1 MPTDSQGHQRIGYC
15 VGEERRL
22 RDVLPE
28 REAAVLLAAASRAG
42 LHGVR
47 IVDPGGNDL
56 WGKGG
61 DAPPPAEHGPM
72 RPIRLEG
79 EPAGGVVLPAG
90 AVPGETQDALLTLLA
105 ETFTAMAHNNLKRM
119 LTTQTH
125 TEVVNRSYEE
135 LLRTNRSLAASEQ
148 RYREL
153 AETLEVKVRERT
165 EELSRAMAR
174 LVQQEKMASVG
185 QLAAGVAHEINNP
198 LAFVTSNLRT
208 LKKYTERFID
218 MITRYHRVCEQGGV
232 AQQDRDDLRKHR
244 ESLRVDAMATD
255 AADLLQQTLEG
266 TERVRKIVA
275 DLRGFSHVDE
285 DGEAPA
291 DLNREIE
298 RTLSV
303 MTHEIP
309 AGAGISREFSPL
321 PVVTCRPGAFNQ
333 LFLSLLRNAFQAR
346 QDELRV
352 TIRTGLSGDR
362 IRVVF
367 SDNGPGVP
375 ADLRTRIF
383 EPFFTTR
390 DVGKGKGLGLAV
402 AYDIVTSHGGTIDVE
417 DTPGG
422 GATFVLELPVQR
434 GVHDDPIR

>member
-1 MPTDSQGHQRIGYC
+1 MPTDSGGRHRIVYC
-15 VGEERRL
+15 VGEERPL
-22 RDVLPE
+22 RDLLPAS
-28 REAAVLLAAASRAG
+28 EAAALLAAAARAG

-47 IVDPGGNDL
+47 IVDPRGKDL
-56 WGKGG
+56 WGSG
-61 DAPPPAEHGPM
+61 DDVPPAAEGSAA
-72 RPIRLEG
+72 RPILIEG

-90 AVPGETQDALLTLLA
+90 AAGGETREALLGLLA
-105 ETFTAMAHNNLKRM
+105 DTLTAMAHNNLKRM
-119 LTTQTH
+119 LTTETH

-135 LLRTNRSLAASEQ
+135 ILETNRNLAASEQ

-153 AETLEVKVRERT
+153 AGTLEIKVRERT

-208 LKKYTERFID
+208 LKKYTDRFLDI
-218 MITRYHRVCEQGGV
+218 IARYQRVFEQGGV

-244 ESLRVDAMATD
+244 ESLRVDAISED
-255 AADLLQQTLEG
+255 AGDLLRQTLEG

-275 DLRGFSHVDE
+275 DLKGFSHVDE
-285 DGEAPA
+285 EGEAPA
-291 DLNREIE
+291 DLNREID

-309 AGAGISREFSPL
+309 AGAGIAREFSPL
-321 PVVTCRPGAFNQ
+321 PVIPCLPGAFNQ
-333 LFLSLLRNAFQAR
+333 MFLGLLRNAFQAR
-346 QDELRV
+346 QEGLRM
-352 TIRTGLSGDR
+352 TIRTGVSGDR
-362 IRVVF
+362 IRIAF
-367 SDNGPGVP
+367 ADNGPGVP
-375 ADLRTRIF
+375 ADLRSRIF

-390 DVGKGKGLGLAV
+390 EVGKGKGLGLTV
-402 AYDIVTSHGGTIDVE
+402 AYDIVTAHGGTIDVE

-422 GATFVLELPVQR
+422 GATFVLQL
-434 GVHDDPIR
+434 PIRRGSHDQIR

>member
-1 MPTDSQGHQRIGYC
+1 MPTDSEGNMRIVYC
-15 VGEERRL
+15 VGEERSL

-28 REAAVLLAAASRAG
+28 SESAALLAAASRAG
-42 LHGVR
+42 LGGVR
-47 IVDPGGNDL
+47 VVGPDGKPL
-56 WGKGG
+56 WGSGI
-61 DAPPPAEHGPM
+61 DVPPPGEEDPR
-72 RPIRLEG
+72 RPILLEG
-79 EPAGGVVLPAG
+79 EAAGSVVLPAG
-90 AVPGETQDALLTLLA
+90 TAGGGTRDALLALLA
-105 ETFTAMAHNNLKRM
+105 DTLTAMAHNNLKRM
-119 LTTQTH
+119 LTTETH

-135 LLRTNRSLAASEQ
+135 LLQTNRSLSASEQ

-153 AETLEVKVRERT
+153 AETLEIKVRERT

-198 LAFVTSNLRT
+198 LAFVTSNIRT

-218 MITRYHRVCEQGGV
+218 LIARYHRVFEQGGV

-244 ESLRVDAMATD
+244 ESLRVDAG
-255 AADLLQQTLEG
+255 DLLRQTLEG

-275 DLRGFSHVDE
+275 DLKGFSHIDE
-285 DGEAPA
+285 EGEAPA
-291 DLNREIE
+291 DLNREID

-309 AGAGISREFSPL
+309 AGAAIVRDFSPL
-321 PVVTCRPGAFNQ
+321 PVIPCQPGAFNQ
-333 LFLSLLRNAFQAR
+333 LFLGLLRNAFQAR
-346 QDELRV
+346 PEGLQL
-352 TIRTGLSGDR
+352 TIRTGVTGDR
-362 IRVVF
+362 VRVTL

-375 ADLRTRIF
+375 AELRTRIF

-390 DVGKGKGLGLAV
+390 SIGAGKGLGLTV
-402 AYDIVTSHGGTIDVE
+402 AYDIVTAQGGTIDVE

-422 GATFVLELPVQR
+422 GATFVMQL
-434 GVHDDPIR
+434 PIRRADHDQIR

>member
-1 MPTDSQGHQRIGYC
+1 MPTDSEGRRRIVYC
-15 VGEERRL
+15 VGEERDL
-22 RDVLPE
+22 RDVLPGFE
-28 REAAVLLAAASRAG
+28 VAAMLAAAFRAG
-42 LHGVR
+42 LRGVR
-47 IVDPGGNDL
+47 VVDPDGKDL
-56 WGKGG
+56 WGSG
-61 DAPPPAEHGPM
+61 DDVPPPGERDPR
-72 RPIRLEG
+72 RPILLEG
-79 EPAGGVVLPAG
+79 EPAGAVVLPDG
-90 AVPGETQDALLTLLA
+90 AARGETQDALLALLA
-105 ETFTAMAHNNLKRM
+105 DTLTAMAHNNLKRM
-119 LTTQTH
+119 LTTETH

-135 LLRTNRSLAASEQ
+135 LLETNRSLSASEQ

-153 AETLEVKVRERT
+153 AETLEIKVRERT

-208 LKKYTERFID
+208 LKKYTERFLD
-218 MITRYHRVCEQGGV
+218 MIARYHRVCEQGGV

-244 ESLRVDAMATD
+244 ESLRVDAMAADT
-255 AADLLQQTLEG
+255 ADLLQQTMEG

-275 DLRGFSHVDE
+275 DLKGFSHVDE

-309 AGAGISREFSPL
+309 AGAGITREFSPL

-367 SDNGPGVP
+367 ADNGPGVP
-375 ADLRTRIF
+375 AGLRTRIF

-434 GVHDDPIR
+434 GAHDPIR